1 MKIMKTEFTSVEGI
15 STEDQQQILRVQT
28 TITRVLADGCI
39 TRQEHDDILQAIYAD
54 GKVSREESR
63 LFRLI
68 QEKIW
73 QGEIYIDG

>member
-1 MKIMKTEFTSVEGI
+1 MV
-15 STEDQQQILRVQT
+15 
-28 TITRVLADGCI
+28 ITRK
-39 TRQEHDDILQAIYAD
+39 EHDDILQAIYAD

-73 QGEIYIDG
+73 QGEIYMDG

>member
-1 MKIMKTEFTSVEGI
+1 MTTMKTEFASMDGMSEA
-15 STEDQQQILRVQT
+15 DQQQIARVRA
-28 TITRVLADGCI
+28 TINRVLVNGCI
-39 TRQEHDDILQAIYAD
+39 TRQEHDEILETIYAD

-73 QGEIYIDG
+73 QGEIYIEG